1 MECLPDG
8 VLAWHVAGGAQPFL
22 RMHLAC
28 VRGARL
34 RACLA
39 CDRAAQPL
47 LKMHLACVRIVP
59 LLWQPGLARGLA
71 AKLAIESS

>member
-22 RMHLAC
+22 R
-28 VRGARL
+28 
-34 RACLA
+34 
-39 CDRAAQPL
+39 
-47 LKMHLACVRIVP
+47 MHLACVRIVP